1 VPFLPVLTSLP
12 PGIASS
18 RWSVALLWVQKLP
31 ERVLMFSWDLLLGH
45 SDGFRTVDVSEQR
58 VDGRHHVLTPAGN
71 WEGFS
76 PEPYLAGQI
85 VAETVKGIQSSG
97 VVATTKHYIA
107 NEQEV
112 STYIGR

>member
-1 VPFLPVLTSLP
+1 
-12 PGIASS
+12 
-18 RWSVALLWVQKLP
+18 
-31 ERVLMFSWDLLLGH
+31 M
-45 SDGFRTVDVSEQR
+45 VDVSTR
-58 VDGRHHVLTPAGN
+58 RRGRRLLRLTLAGN

-112 STYIGR
+112 SIFV